1 MEYLLKKINMIDIL
15 GMLLPGG
22 LMLLL
27 VESDIHMLNHLR
39 TALGIE
45 ADKLLWAIVF
55 LCLSYF
61 VGMLLHEIGSI
72 VEKILWTNP
81 FLNPRVYVA
90 AATGLMDIYQDK
102 VEEQKK
108 TWYRVIS
115 GLLRLSCTFILAVT
129 VVVIALGFRKKLWE
143 EILVGSLVVIL
154 VALVTQRKRFFDKRF
169 RDKESR
175 ERMRAIIRDE
185 GKIRKKSGTNDENA
199 RKLGLFSGYYSLL
212 RSVLMVLVVLQIFVY
227 LQPTANVGGIRPWL
241 WVLDNTIIENRS
253 FRFLRYLIVLF
264 VVLRYW
270 HYSCSRFL
278 YIYRGYIENVFTKP
292 AEAVANIADRPIFV
306 SAKSKE
312 DEARKAVE
320 MAKDILANTEMLKQ
334 PVIDAKN
341 KADDILRND
350 PNNSTA
356 SQLSQ
361 YAKDTILWCDCVKKN
376 ADRAENALLSI
387 EGNVKKLSEANCVI
401 EYAAKAVDKSS
412 ETIMKSAVDCLQLE
426 KYVKDKSKKV
436 SDLLKTLERI

>member
-1 MEYLLKKINMIDIL
+1 MIDIL

-22 LMLLL
+22 FMLLL
-27 VESDIHMLNHLR
+27 LESDLHMLNHLR

-72 VEKILWTNP
+72 IEKILWSNP

-90 AATGLMDIYQDK
+90 AAIGLMDIYQDK

-108 TWYRVIS
+108 TWYRVIDGS
-115 GLLRLSCTFILAVT
+115 LRLICTFILAVT

-143 EILVGSLVVIL
+143 DILVGSLVVIL

-169 RDKESR
+169 RDKENWK
-175 ERMRAIIRDE
+175 RMWAIIRDE
-185 GKIRKKSGTNDENA
+185 DKIRKNSGTNDENA

-212 RSVLMVLVVLQIFVY
+212 RSVLMVLVILQIFVY
-227 LQPTANVGGIRPWL
+227 LQPTTDVGGIRPWL

-253 FRFLRYLIVLF
+253 FLFLRYLIVLF

-278 YIYRGYIENVFTKP
+278 YIYKGYIENAFTKP

-306 SAKSKE
+306 NAKSKE
-312 DEARKAVE
+312 EEAQKAVK
-320 MAKDILANTEMLKQ
+320 MVKDIFANTEMLKQ
-334 PVIDAKN
+334 TVIDAKN

-350 PNNSTA
+350 PNDSTA
-356 SQLSQ
+356 SQLSKL
-361 YAKDTILWCDCVKKN
+361 AEDAILWCDCVKKK
-376 ADRAENALLSI
+376 ADQAEKALTSI
-387 EGNVKKLSEANCVI
+387 ADNVAKLSEANCVI

-412 ETIMKSAVDCLQLE
+412 ETIVKSTVDCLQLE
-426 KYVKDKSKKV
+426 KYAKDKSERV
-436 SDLLKTLERI
+436 IELMNTLTTANP